1 MSDYDYGPPEAF
13 PGILYAG
20 DGMRLAGDGPD
31 AFTNAQ
37 GDALPFKAV
46 IHGEPPRPGM
56 GSEMKIGDRIWV
68 LPESLGAPPEIP
80 PQLLLDLVG
89 IIRRG
94 GQVGLAARDGA
105 AGARMRDMLVLL
117 LSPPE
122 GQA

>member
-1 MSDYDYGPPEAF
+1 MNAYEPPRAF

-31 AFTNAQ
+31 AFSNAQ
-37 GDALPFKAV
+37 GEALPFKAV
-46 IHGEPPRPGM
+46 IHGSPPRPGA
-56 GSEMKIGDRIWV
+56 GSEMKVGDRIWF
-68 LPESLGAPPEIP
+68 LPDTLGTPPEVSA
-80 PQLLLDLVG
+80 QLLLELAQ
-89 IIRRG
+89 IIKNG

-105 AGARMRDMLVLL
+105 EGAKMRDMLVLL

>member
-1 MSDYDYGPPEAF
+1 MTAYARLRPF

-31 AFTNAQ
+31 TFTDAQ
-37 GDALPFKAV
+37 SDALPFKAI
-46 IHGEPPRPGM
+46 IHGTPPRPGT
-56 GSEMKIGDRIWV
+56 GSEMKVFDRIWV
-68 LPESLGAPPEIP
+68 LPDSLGTPPEIP
-80 PQLLLDLVG
+80 AQLLLELASIVSG
-89 IIRRG
+89 G

-105 AGARMRDMLVLL
+105 EGAKMRDMLVLL

>member
-1 MSDYDYGPPEAF
+1 MNADAPPRAF

-31 AFTNAQ
+31 TFTDAQ
-37 GDALPFKAV
+37 GSALPFKAV
-46 IHGEPPRPGM
+46 IHGMPPRPGA
-56 GSEMKIGDRIWV
+56 GSEMKASDRIWV
-68 LPESLGAPPEIP
+68 LPDSLGSPPEIP
-80 PQLLLDLVG
+80 AQLLLELAG
-89 IIRRG
+89 IIERG

-105 AGARMRDMLVLL
+105 EGARMRDMLVLL

>member
-1 MSDYDYGPPEAF
+1 MNAYEPPRAF

-31 AFTNAQ
+31 VFIDAQ

-46 IHGEPPRPGM
+46 IHGSPPRPGA
-56 GSEMKIGDRIWV
+56 GSKMKVGDRIWV
-68 LPESLGAPPEIP
+68 LPDSLGTPPEVP
-80 PQLLLDLVG
+80 AQLLLELAQ
-89 IIRRG
+89 IIKDG

-105 AGARMRDMLVLL
+105 VGARMRDMLVLL

>member
-1 MSDYDYGPPEAF
+1 MTAYARLKPF

-31 AFTNAQ
+31 TFTDAQ
-37 GDALPFKAV
+37 GDTLPFKAV
-46 IHGEPPRPGM
+46 IHGTPPRPGA
-56 GSEMKIGDRIWV
+56 GADMKAGDRIWV
-68 LPESLGAPPEIP
+68 LPDTFGTPPEIP
-80 PQLLLDLVG
+80 AGLLFELAG
-89 IIRRG
+89 IIKAG

-105 AGARMRDMLVLL
+105 EGARMRDMLVLL

>member
-1 MSDYDYGPPEAF
+1 MTAYARLRPF
-13 PGILYAG
+13 PGVLYAG

-31 AFTNAQ
+31 AFTDAQ

-46 IHGEPPRPGM
+46 IHGRPPRPGA
-56 GSEMKIGDRIWV
+56 GSEMQSGDRIWV
-68 LPESLGAPPEIP
+68 LPDSLGIPPEVP
-80 PQLLLDLVG
+80 AQLLVELAQ
-89 IIRRG
+89 IISKG

-105 AGARMRDMLVLL
+105 EGAKMRDMLVLL

>member
-1 MSDYDYGPPEAF
+1 MTAYARLRPF

-31 AFTNAQ
+31 AFTDAQ

-46 IHGEPPRPGM
+46 IHGSPPRPGA
-56 GSEMKIGDRIWV
+56 GSDMKMGDRIWV
-68 LPESLGAPPEIP
+68 LPDSLGTPPEIP
-80 PQLLLDLVG
+80 AQLLFELAG
-89 IIRRG
+89 IVKAG
-94 GQVGLAARDGA
+94 GQVGLAAREGA
-105 AGARMRDMLVLL
+105 EGARMRDMLVLL

>member
-1 MSDYDYGPPEAF
+1 MTAYARLRPF

-37 GDALPFKAV
+37 GDKLPFKAV
-46 IHGEPPRPGM
+46 LHGQPPRPGA
-56 GSEMKIGDRIWV
+56 GSEMKVGDQIWV
-68 LPESLGAPPEIP
+68 LPDTLGTPPEVP
-80 PQLLLDLVG
+80 AQLLLELAQ
-89 IIRRG
+89 IIKDG

-105 AGARMRDMLVLL
+105 EGAKMRDMLVLL

>member
-1 MSDYDYGPPEAF
+1 MSDYGLPRAF

-31 AFTNAQ
+31 TFTDAQ
-37 GDALPFKAV
+37 GDSLPFKAV

-56 GSEMKIGDRIWV
+56 GSEMTMGDRIWV
-68 LPESLGAPPEIP
+68 LPDSLGAPAEVPA
-80 PQLLLDLVG
+80 QLLLELVG
-89 IIRRG
+89 IIKRG

-105 AGARMRDMLVLL
+105 EGARMRDMLVLL

>member
-1 MSDYDYGPPEAF
+1 MNAYEPPRTF

-31 AFTNAQ
+31 VFTNAQ
-37 GDALPFKAV
+37 GETLPFKAV
-46 IHGEPPRPGM
+46 IHGSPPRPDA
-56 GSEMKIGDRIWV
+56 GSEMKVGDRIWV
-68 LPESLGAPPEIP
+68 LPDSLGTPPEVP
-80 PQLLLDLVG
+80 MLLALELVQ
-89 IIRRG
+89 IIKDG

-105 AGARMRDMLVLL
+105 EGAKMRDMLVLL

>member
-1 MSDYDYGPPEAF
+1 MNAYGLPKAF

-31 AFTNAQ
+31 TFTDAQ
-37 GDALPFKAV
+37 GDGLPFKAV
-46 IHGEPPRPGM
+46 IHGSPPRPGT
-56 GSEMKIGDRIWV
+56 GSEMKKGDRIWV
-68 LPESLGAPPEIP
+68 LPDSFGTPPEIP
-80 PQLLLDLVG
+80 AQLLLELAS
-89 IIRRG
+89 IIRDG

-105 AGARMRDMLVLL
+105 EGAKMRDMLVL

>member
-1 MSDYDYGPPEAF
+1 MNAYGPPRAF

-31 AFTNAQ
+31 TFTDAQ
-37 GDALPFKAV
+37 GVSLPFKAV
-46 IHGEPPRPGM
+46 IHGTPPRPGA
-56 GSEMKIGDRIWV
+56 GSEMKVGDRIWV
-68 LPESLGAPPEIP
+68 LPDSLGTPPEVP
-80 PQLLLDLVG
+80 AQLLLELVD
-89 IIRRG
+89 IIKRG

-105 AGARMRDMLVLL
+105 SGVRMRDMLVLL

>member
-1 MSDYDYGPPEAF
+1 MTAYARLRLF

-31 AFTNAQ
+31 TFTNAQ
-37 GDALPFKAV
+37 GDTLPFKAV
-46 IHGEPPRPGM
+46 IAGTPPRPG
-56 GSEMKIGDRIWV
+56 GGADMKVGDRIWV
-68 LPESLGAPPEIP
+68 LPDSLGIPPEIP
-80 PQLLLDLVG
+80 AQLLLELAQ
-89 IIRRG
+89 IIRDG

-105 AGARMRDMLVLL
+105 EGAKMRDMLVLL

>member
-1 MSDYDYGPPEAF
+1 MMDYGPPRGF

-37 GDALPFKAV
+37 GEALLFKAV
-46 IHGEPPRPGM
+46 IHGKPPRPGA
-56 GSEMKIGDRIWV
+56 GSEMRVGDRIWV
-68 LPESLGAPPEIP
+68 LPESLDAPPEIP
-80 PQLLLDLVG
+80 AQLLLELAD
-89 IIRRG
+89 IIKNG

-105 AGARMRDMLVLL
+105 EGARMRDMLVLL

>member
-1 MSDYDYGPPEAF
+1 MTAYARLRPF

-46 IHGEPPRPGM
+46 IHGTPPRPGA
-56 GSEMKIGDRIWV
+56 GSDMKVGDRIWV
-68 LPESLGAPPEIP
+68 LPDTLGTPPEVP
-80 PQLLLDLVG
+80 AQLLIELVQ
-89 IIRRG
+89 IIKDG

-105 AGARMRDMLVLL
+105 EGAKMRDMLVLL

>member
-1 MSDYDYGPPEAF
+1 MTAYARLRPF

-31 AFTNAQ
+31 VFTNAQ

-46 IHGEPPRPGM
+46 IHGKPPRPGR
-56 GSEMKIGDRIWV
+56 GSEMKVSDRIWV
-68 LPESLGAPPEIP
+68 LPDSLGTPPEVP
-80 PQLLLDLVG
+80 AQLLVELAQ
-89 IIRRG
+89 IISEG
-94 GQVGLAARDGA
+94 GQVGLAAQGGA
-105 AGARMRDMLVLL
+105 EGAKMRDMLVLL